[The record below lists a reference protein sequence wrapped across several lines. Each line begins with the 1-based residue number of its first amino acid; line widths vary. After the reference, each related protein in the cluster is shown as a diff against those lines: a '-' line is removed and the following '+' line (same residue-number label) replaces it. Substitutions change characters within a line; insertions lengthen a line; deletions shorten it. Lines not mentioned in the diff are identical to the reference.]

1 MKNPTRTR
9 GISSALAIA
18 LMALILLNGCQN
30 AGTGA
35 PGADQPGPVAQ
46 GTGLS
51 FPGHSQDDLKAYL
64 NQEPASVMAYA
75 GPFYFGSFDGFDA
88 ASRKYSQQRRQK
100 ADEILAVIDGGV
112 NSLGAFDKK
121 LREQKDIFHWYILEI
136 QKIDKSTVKYTD
148 GLYNATNLGL
158 LSQSLSDLMLLKK
171 QAGKMEKN
179 AAWGYAEF
187 QKYGDFIQLTNLY
200 GVEAA
205 SETARMTALY
215 FLLEKDPNTAYQDL
229 NKQFIAK
236 IDPVSD
242 QADEMLNELYRLTA
256 VVGYGKKLL
265 FTADYYFSRDSIKLL
280 DTQIAAAQKSF
291 DDYKGTNQYLSEKM
305 LTLLKKKLADLQDT
319 RNDIAAYLDKIPVE
333 ELIPKETLAFATGSD
348 ANDTRS
354 TGENL
359 LIPLAYAQMDIPG
372 WFQQKVSDAVKTV
385 VSVKRLG
392 FAAVRV
398 TGQAI
403 KDAYD
408 KSGAHEV
415 VKDGAQI
422 INSGLEVANSSVKV
436 AMQSAVNIY
445 YGDMTWDTFKK
456 QVAAEKQGIH
466 DRFVAGTLGKETYDQ
481 LIKGVDDFQEKTGK
495 FVTSMG
501 QLSGDVTSIV
511 SGQPKLGKFVN
522 DVTVAVGNEAKG
534 VLDGATDFTKNL
546 AIVMHPE
553 TSKEDTR
560 KALMG
565 IYEALK
571 GIKDDEGKLVEV
583 EIPDLAGLTKDK
595 AMEQVIAD
603 VSKAAGMDKEEEKEF
618 LDQLK
623 DTFKEQLT
631 DKETGAKDDKDK
643 EKEPGTP
650 DKTDGTT
657 PDKTDGT
664 TPGADKDTTAAP
676 DTTTTPETTGT
687 DTTGAT
693 GTDTTTPD
701 TKTGADKTGSPET
714 AGTPETT
721 GATTPANPLDEI
733 FTNPNLTDEE
743 IQNIILG
750 EITKGLPPL
759 PPKNS
764 SETSTADE
772 NIDTDSDGLPDK
784 SDNCPS
790 VSNADQTDT
799 DNDGLG
805 NACDPDCSGDT
816 ESDGIC
822 NEVDNCPA
830 DANPDQKDSDNDGKG
845 DVCDFDA
852 PLLKD
857 LAGSWPGSMTITDV
871 EITDEMRAQAKKEG
885 CDISELENSKG
896 KQQPM
901 GLVITPTS
909 ETGGYLKM
917 SGKDA
922 GDKQI
927 PFTYVDGVLKASMS
941 EEGASIGFNMTFTD
955 KTATGEMNVD
965 YMNGGAKITGAMDL
979 KK

>member
-1 MKNPTRTR
+1 MKKYSLP
-9 GISSALAIA
+9 AIA
-18 LMALILLNGCQN
+18 LMALILLNGCQT
-30 AGTGA
+30 AGPATTSSGQTGQTLQA
-35 PGADQPGPVAQ
+35 VQTPQPIGPQ
-46 GTGLS
+46 
-51 FPGHSQDDLKAYL
+51 FPVHSQEEFKAYL
-64 NQEPASVMAYA
+64 NQEPSSVMAYA

-88 ASRKYSQQRRQK
+88 ASQKYSEQRRQK
-100 ADEILAVIDGGV
+100 ADEILAIVDGGIDQ
-112 NSLGAFDKK
+112 LGAFDKK
-121 LREQKDIFHWYILEI
+121 LREQKEIFHWYVLEI

-148 GLYNATNLGL
+148 GLYNATNLSL
-158 LSQSLSDLMLLKK
+158 LSRSLSDLMLLQKK
-171 QAGKMEKN
+171 GAGMEKS
-179 AAWGYAEF
+179 AAWGYLQF
-187 QKYGDFIQLTNLY
+187 QKYADFIQLTNLY

-215 FLLEKDPNTAYQDL
+215 FLLEADPNTTYQDL

-236 IDPVSD
+236 IDPVSE
-242 QADEMLNELYRLTA
+242 QSDEMLNELYRTTA
-256 VVGYGKKLL
+256 IAGYGKKLL
-265 FTADYYFSRDSIKLL
+265 FTADYYFSRDAIKLL
-280 DTQIAAAQKSF
+280 DTQLADAKKSLA
-291 DDYKGTNQYLSEKM
+291 DYTGGNKYVSEGM
-305 LTLLKKKLADLQDT
+305 LALLKKKVAGLEGY
-319 RNDIAAYLDKIPVE
+319 RNGIAAYLDKIPAE
-333 ELIPKETLAFATGSD
+333 ELVPKETLAFATGAD
-348 ANDTRS
+348 VKANT
-354 TGENL
+354 NL
-359 LIPLAYAQMDIPG
+359 LIPVAYAQMDIPG

-456 QVAAEKQGIH
+456 QIAAEKQAIH
-466 DRFVAGTLGKETYDQ
+466 DRFVAGTLGKDTYDE
-481 LIKGVDDFQEKTGK
+481 LIKGVDSFQEKTGK

-571 GIKDDEGKLVEV
+571 GIHDDEGKLVEV

-595 AMEQVIAD
+595 AIEQVTKDI
-603 VSKAAGMDKEEEKEF
+603 SKAAGMDKEEEKEF

-631 DKETGAKDDKDK
+631 DKETGAADKKGDK
-643 EKEPGTP
+643 AGEKTDGTTP

-664 TPGADKDTTAAP
+664 TPDKTDGTTPDKTDGTVPGADTDKTTTGTPDKPGEP
-676 DTTTTPETTGT
+676 DTTGS
-687 DTTGAT
+687 
-693 GTDTTTPD
+693 TPD
-701 TKTGADKTGSPET
+701 KTGA
-714 AGTPETT
+714 PETT

-733 FTNPNLTDEE
+733 FTNPKLTDEE

-759 PPKNS
+759 PPKSKS
-764 SETSTADE
+764 SDTVDKT
-772 NIDTDSDGLPDK
+772 NLDTDSDGLPDK
-784 SDNCPS
+784 SDNCPA

-816 ESDGIC
+816 ESDGVC

-830 DANPDQKDSDNDGKG
+830 DLNADQKDTDADGKG

-852 PLLKD
+852 PALKD
-857 LAGSWPGSMTITDV
+857 IAGTWPGSMTITDV
-871 EITDEMRAQAKKEG
+871 QITDEMRAEAKKQG
-885 CDISELENSKG
+885 CDISQLEASKG

-901 GLVITPTS
+901 GLVIKPTS
-909 ETGGYLKM
+909 ETGGVLVM
-917 SGKDA
+917 SG
-922 GDKQI
+922 GDSGNKEI
-927 PFTYVDGVLKASMS
+927 PFTYVDGVLKATMS
-941 EEGASIGFNMTFTD
+941 EEGASIGFDMTFTD
-955 KTATGEMNVD
+955 KTATGSMNVD
-965 YMNGGAKITGAMDL
+965 YMSGGAKITGSMDL

>member
-1 MKNPTRTR
+1 MQNHTHTRKF
-9 GISSALAIA
+9 SSALAIS

-51 FPGHSQDDLKAYL
+51 FPNHSQEEYKAYL
-64 NQEPASVMAYA
+64 GKEPSSVMAYA

-88 ASRKYSQQRRQK
+88 ASQKYSEQRRQK
-100 ADEILAVIDGGV
+100 ADEILAVVDGGI

-121 LREQKDIFHWYILEI
+121 LREQKEVFHWYVLEI
-136 QKIDKSTVKYTD
+136 QKIDKGTQKLTD
-148 GLYNATNLGL
+148 GLYSATNLGL

-171 QAGKMEKN
+171 QGDKMEKS
-179 AAWGYAEF
+179 AAWGYLQF
-187 QKYGDFIQLTNLY
+187 QKYADFIELTNLY

-205 SETARMTALY
+205 SELSRVTALY
-215 FLLEKDPNTAYQDL
+215 YLLEGDPNTAYQDL
-229 NKQFIAK
+229 NKQLIAK
-236 IDPVSD
+236 MDPLTDASSD
-242 QADEMLNELYRLTA
+242 MLDELYRLTA
-256 VVGYGKKLL
+256 VANYGEKLL
-265 FTADYYFSRDSIKLL
+265 FTVDYYFSRDAIKLL
-280 DTQIAAAQKSF
+280 DTRIAEAQKSL
-291 DDYKGTNQYLSEKM
+291 DGYTGGNKNLSAGM
-305 LTLLKKKLADLQDT
+305 LALLKEKVIGLKAY
-319 RNDIAAYLDKIPVE
+319 RNGIAAYLDKIPAE
-333 ELIPKETLAFATGSD
+333 ELIAKETLAMNAETDKG
-348 ANDTRS
+348 
-354 TGENL
+354 GNL
-359 LIPLAYAQMDIPG
+359 LIPVAYAQMDIPG
-372 WFQQKVSDAVKTV
+372 WFQQKVNDTIKTV

-456 QVAAEKQGIH
+456 QVAAEKQAIH
-466 DRFVAGTLGKETYDQ
+466 DKFVAGTMGKDTYDQ

-495 FVTSMG
+495 FVNSMG

-511 SGQPKLGKFVN
+511 TGQPKLGTFVK
-522 DVTVAVGNEAKG
+522 DVTTAVGNEAKG

-560 KALMG
+560 KAMMG

-583 EIPDLAGLTKDK
+583 EIPDLADMTKEKAVEQLTKD
-595 AMEQVIAD
+595 I
-603 VSKAAGMDKEEEKEF
+603 SKAAGMDEEEEKEF
-618 LDQLK
+618 MDQLK

-631 DKETGAKDDKDK
+631 DKETPDETKKADEK
-643 EKEPGTP
+643 KEPDAT
-650 DKTDGTT
+650 DKTDPNAPKDPET
-657 PDKTDGT
+657 PDT
-664 TPGADKDTTAAP
+664 TPGTP
-676 DTTTTPETTGT
+676 DTTTTDGTNGTTTTETPEANTPDKTGAPETTGT
-687 DTTGAT
+687 
-693 GTDTTTPD
+693 P
-701 TKTGADKTGSPET
+701 
-714 AGTPETT
+714 
-721 GATTPANPLDEI
+721 TTPANPLDEI

-759 PPKNS
+759 PPKNT
-764 SETSTADE
+764 SETTTANE
-772 NIDTDSDGLPDK
+772 NQDTDSDGLMDS
-784 SDNCPS
+784 SDNCP
-790 VSNADQTDT
+790 NTANPDQTDT
-799 DNDGLG
+799 DNDTIG

-816 ESDGIC
+816 ESDGVC

-830 DANPDQKDSDNDGKG
+830 DVNADQKDADSDGKG

-857 LAGSWPGSMTITDV
+857 IAGSWPGSVTVTDV
-871 EITDEMRAQAKKEG
+871 AITDEFRKQAKEEG
-885 CDISELENSKG
+885 CDISELESSKG
-896 KQQPM
+896 QTKPM
-901 GLVITPTS
+901 SITINPSGENGGTLTFSGENAPS
-909 ETGGYLKM
+909 EP
-917 SGKDA
+917 
-922 GDKQI
+922 I
-927 PFTYVDGVLKASMS
+927 PFTYTDGVLKASVSDQGISM
-941 EEGASIGFNMTFTD
+941 GFNMTFSD
-955 KTATGEMNVD
+955 KTASGEMNMD
-965 YMNGGAKITGAMDL
+965 IMNGGAKVLGAMSL